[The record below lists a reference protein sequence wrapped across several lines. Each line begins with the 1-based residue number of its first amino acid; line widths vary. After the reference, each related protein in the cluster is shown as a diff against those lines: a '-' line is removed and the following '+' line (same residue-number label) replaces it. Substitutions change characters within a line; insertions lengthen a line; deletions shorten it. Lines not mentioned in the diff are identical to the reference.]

1 MPDDALVLGARFY
14 DGQARRNRVAAS
26 AVQRAWRRADS
37 SDLSGWFEENYL
49 DVTLP
54 VLQGMER
61 SAGAA
66 QSYMVA
72 QTAAQGIDAPSGQV
86 DPLGFTPGLDE
97 TAAMTYS
104 ASVIPM
110 KEAIAEGAGLR
121 AATALANR
129 SLVRLASTL
138 VADAGREATQASM
151 ATTRFGGWVRML
163 RPPSC
168 KRCAVQAGK
177 WFRWNE
183 GFERH
188 PNCDCIH
195 IPSAEAIAGDRSLDV
210 TAAIR
215 SGQVTGLSKADT
227 LAILEDGADPSQVIN
242 ASRGMSTSNVFGQR
256 LQTTT
261 EGVTRRGV
269 AYRSM
274 GQAQYVRRQGEM
286 KAAGQR
292 YRSWRS
298 ARLTPSAIY
307 GIAENRAD
315 AVRLLR
321 LYGYIL
327 PE

>member
-1 MPDDALVLGARFY
+1 MPDDYRTLALAFY
-14 DGQARRNRVAAS
+14 NDQARRNRVAAAAAQRVWRS
-26 AVQRAWRRADS
+26 ADTR
-37 SDLSGWFEENYL
+37 DLSGWFGDNYL
-49 DVTLP
+49 ELVLP
-54 VLQGMER
+54 VLTTMER
-61 SAGAA
+61 SAA
-66 QSYMVA
+66 QA
-72 QTAAQGIDAPSGQV
+72 QEYVTAQADVQSARAPDAEIDAA
-86 DPLGFTPGLDE
+86 GFTPGLE
-97 TAAMTYS
+97 TTADMAYS
-104 ASVIPM
+104 ATVIPM
-110 KEAIAEGAGLR
+110 KEAVAEGAGIR
-121 AATALANR
+121 VAQAIATK
-129 SLVRLASTL
+129 SLVRLVSTL
-138 VADAGREATQASM
+138 TADAAREATQTSM
-151 ATTRFGGWVRML
+151 VSSGFGGWVRML
-163 RPPSC
+163 RTPSC

-177 WFRWNE
+177 WFRWNQ

-195 IPSAEAIAGDRSLDV
+195 IPAAEARGKDRTLDV
-210 TAAIR
+210 FEAIK
-215 SGQVTGLSKADT
+215 SGQVTGLSKAET
-227 LAILEDGADPSQVIN
+227 RSILEDGANPGQVIN
-242 ASRGMSTSNVFGQR
+242 ASRGMATSNVFGHT

-307 GIAENRAD
+307 EIAENRAD
-315 AVRLLR
+315 ALRLLR